1 MQRLSSDRG
10 AVAVMT
16 ALLLV
21 PLLVCAGFVIDI
33 GASYVQR
40 RQLQNA
46 ADAAAL
52 AIAQYCG
59 NGNCS
64 PDHNQTTADFFTSA
78 NAGRAATA
86 KVDPVRDNNT
96 VTVTTKA
103 IVNYEFAP
111 VIGTSNNTVTASA
124 TASWGPVTGGTAV
137 IPLTFLYCSFMA
149 QTSGGSSNSS
159 TVVDTER
166 SDAPTTCQNLNPPG
180 GFGWLKPDT
189 GKCTATTSLDD
200 HSLQSTGRP
209 PPHECKQVRDY
220 FSKYLDQIVLLPL
233 YDVVGG
239 NGNGDVNGGW
249 YHIYAYAAFRLTG
262 YDFGGQFK
270 EPSSGLSCRGNCV
283 QGYFLKI
290 VDRDTAFTYG
300 GRPPYLGTQ
309 VVALTIPPL

>member
-33 GASYVQR
+33 GASYVQW

-64 PDHNQTTADFFTSA
+64 PDHNQKTADFFTSA

-103 IVNYEFAP
+103 TVNYEFAP

-124 TASWGPVTGGTAV
+124 TASWGSPTGGPSVLPLTISLCSFRFQTGGGLPTGSTAV
-137 IPLTFLYCSFMA
+137 TIKT
-149 QTSGGSSNSS
+149 TRNDGSECNGRPGHND
-159 TVVDTER
+159 V
-166 SDAPTTCQNLNPPG
+166 PG
-180 GFGWLKPDT
+180 GFGWVDVDPGGGCIVTSIITGHLSSKTGAPPSCPD
-189 GKCTATTSLDD
+189 SLINA
-200 HSLQSTGRP
+200 
-209 PPHECKQVRDY
+209 
-220 FSKYLDQIVLLPL
+220 QIGNTVLLPIFW
-233 YDVVGG
+233 DMARDKNDKIEGG
-239 NGNGDVNGGW
+239 TNAS
-249 YHIYAYAAFRLTG
+249 YIIYAYAAFHLTNFYSKGNDSSITG
-262 YDFGGQFK
+262 YFTKFVDL
-270 EPSSGLSCRGNCV
+270 SG
-283 QGYFLKI
+283 
-290 VDRDTAFTYG
+290 AFTHDTG
-300 GRPPYLGTQ
+300 SPNTDRLDTGAQ
-309 VVALTIPPL
+309 VVTLTA